1 MDQVSDLSNEFIVH
15 QSETSEKIGVVVVA
29 SVKLL
34 KTQNLKRSYGRF
46 KTNILQPSRSSAV
59 QLHSYE
65 IWLAP
70 IKPLAKVNS

>member
-1 MDQVSDLSNEFIVH
+1 MDQESDLSNEFIVH

-34 KTQNLKRSYGRF
+34 KTQNLKRYRRF
-46 KTNILQPSRSSAV
+46 KTSILQPSQSSAV

-70 IKPLAKVNS
+70 IKPLA